1 MFKPNAELKNKLN
14 EEQLKALNEL
24 FKDVDVVLEP
34 QDNFI
39 PKARFDEVST
49 QNKELKTNNE
59 KLSTDLETAMSSSK
73 DAEELKATIAK
84 LQEENKATQEK
95 YESDIKMRERD
106 YLISDALRDA
116 GARNPKAARA
126 LLNID
131 ELKVVD
137 GKLNGFDDQ
146 LKTLKESDAYLFE
159 IDNNNQDPQPRLDKF
174 GKEIKGDN
182 LNAGDMDAEAIASK
196 YGFGKKEN

>member
-1 MFKPNAELKNKLN
+1 
-14 EEQLKALNEL
+14 
-24 FKDVDVVLEP
+24 
-34 QDNFI
+34 
-39 PKARFDEVST
+39 
-49 QNKELKTNNE
+49 
-59 KLSTDLETAMSSSK
+59 
-73 DAEELKATIAK
+73 
-84 LQEENKATQEK
+84 
-95 YESDIKMRERD
+95 
-106 YLISDALRDA
+106 
-116 GARNPKAARA
+116 
-126 LLNID
+126 LNID

>member
-59 KLSTDLETAMSSSK
+59 KLSTDLETAMSGSK

-137 GKLNGFDDQ
+137 GKLNGFDEQ